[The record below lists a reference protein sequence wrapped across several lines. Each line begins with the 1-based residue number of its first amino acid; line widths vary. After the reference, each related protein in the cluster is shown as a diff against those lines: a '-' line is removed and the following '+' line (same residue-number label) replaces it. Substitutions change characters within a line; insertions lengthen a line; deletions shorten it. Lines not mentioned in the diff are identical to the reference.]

1 MSENEN
7 IHESDT
13 GVQAFDV
20 TPHTSDDNNVT
31 TMPTP
36 SVPDSV
42 TDSAVAEGTNA
53 YDTIIQQQKE
63 QIDALI
69 EHTERL
75 NKQIAQMVHGGV
87 QVNDGTQAQPQP
99 QPQPQTQSLADDYVS
114 LSDLGAEIGKKER

>member
-1 MSENEN
+1 MPENEN

-20 TPHTSDDNNVT
+20 TPHTSGENPDNVT
-31 TMPTP
+31 
-36 SVPDSV
+36 
-42 TDSAVAEGTNA
+42 SADTQSAKDAESKTLNP

-63 QIDALI
+63 QIDALM

-87 QVNDGTQAQPQP
+87 QVNDGTQPQP
-99 QPQPQTQSLADDYVS
+99 QPQSLADDYVS

>member
-20 TPHTSDDNNVT
+20 TPHTSSENPDNVT
-31 TMPTP
+31 
-36 SVPDSV
+36 S
-42 TDSAVAEGTNA
+42 TDTQSAKDAESKALNP

-63 QIDALI
+63 QIDALM

-87 QVNDGTQAQPQP
+87 QVNDGTQQQQTQPQP
-99 QPQPQTQSLADDYVS
+99 QARSLADDYVS

>member
-7 IHESDT
+7 IHESET

-20 TPHTSDDNNVT
+20 TPHASGENPDNVT
-31 TMPTP
+31 
-36 SVPDSV
+36 
-42 TDSAVAEGTNA
+42 SADTQSAKDAESKSLNP

-63 QIDALI
+63 QIDALM

-87 QVNDGTQAQPQP
+87 QVNDGTQPQSQPQ

>member
-20 TPHTSDDNNVT
+20 TPNTSGENPDNVT
-31 TMPTP
+31 
-36 SVPDSV
+36 
-42 TDSAVAEGTNA
+42 SADTQSAKDTESKALNP

-87 QVNDGTQAQPQP
+87 QVNDGAQQPQPHPQP
-99 QPQPQTQSLADDYVS
+99 QPQSLADDYVS

>member
-20 TPHTSDDNNVT
+20 TPHASGENPDNVT
-31 TMPTP
+31 
-36 SVPDSV
+36 
-42 TDSAVAEGTNA
+42 SADTQSAKDAESKSLNP
-53 YDTIIQQQKE
+53 YDAIIKQQKE
-63 QIDALI
+63 QIDALM

-87 QVNDGTQAQPQP
+87 QVNDGTQ
-99 QPQPQTQSLADDYVS
+99 QTQSQQTQAQAQSLTDDYVS

>member
-1 MSENEN
+1 MSDENKQDD
-7 IHESDT
+7 IHTSDT

-20 TPHTSDDNNVT
+20 TPHTSDENPDNVT
-31 TMPTP
+31 
-36 SVPDSV
+36 
-42 TDSAVAEGTNA
+42 SADTQSAKEAEAKANDNA
-53 YDTIIQQQKE
+53 YNTIIQQQKE

-87 QVNDGTQAQPQP
+87 QLNDGTQAQPQ
-99 QPQPQTQSLADDYVS
+99 QTQPQTQSLADDYVS